1 MGFSQTKGLTCES
14 HVPSNKSFCWFNSS
28 GSTFYKVLTTA
39 IKSLNRKDWRYLK
52 KRNTFLTKSFVKC
65 IYTPERIECNFSYLV
80 EEISF
85 SIEIM
90 KMGIWYT
97 DKKNYISIT
106 LGYQKIR
113 WRSWKVLQKKFY
125 YLFLRKVLEDQPCT
139 ISLSFNIGQQICDVT
154 SSNSFNASQTAKIL

>member
-1 MGFSQTKGLTCES
+1 MYEYSRFIPKSRYDIPNLHRG
-14 HVPSNKSFCWFNSS
+14 SNIWWDSLKQKASLVNLMFHRTSLFVDLIAQAVLFIKYWRLRSNR
-28 GSTFYKVLTTA
+28 STEKTED
-39 IKSLNRKDWRYLK
+39 IWK

-113 WRSWKVLQKKFY
+113 WRSWKVLQKKSF
-125 YLFLRKVLEDQPCT
+125 T
-139 ISLSFNIGQQICDVT
+139 IS
-154 SSNSFNASQTAKIL
+154 SSVKF